1 MIVLL
6 LGHESIFMYQADTQ
20 VQCFE
25 QGSGSPEYIN
35 SISKLTTALG
45 YLCPRVIYYSHSL
58 SYDTAFSVFEYSHC
72 TFLYNYFDE
81 CI

>member
-35 SISKLTTALG
+35 GICKSTTALG
-45 YLCPRVIYYSHSL
+45 YLCPCVICYSHSL
-58 SYDTAFSVFEYSHC
+58 SYDTASMAFFSFP
-72 TFLYNYFDE
+72 
-81 CI
+81 I